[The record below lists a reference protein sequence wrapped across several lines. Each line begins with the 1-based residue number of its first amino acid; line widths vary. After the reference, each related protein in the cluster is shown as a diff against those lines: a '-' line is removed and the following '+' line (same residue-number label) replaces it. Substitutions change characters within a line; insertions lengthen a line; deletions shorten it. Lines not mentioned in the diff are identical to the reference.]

1 MERPAVSERSQDEAK
16 GLERQLPEDG
26 QQILKAGDESFLTLW
41 LPANTAEAEGVVIL
55 VPGDGES
62 PDWPQ
67 AIGPLR
73 RKLPDAGWQ
82 TLSLALPDPQS
93 TAPVTRRAESA
104 ASASA
109 DKDASAADS
118 ASKPDV
124 KGESGNAPAPESTA
138 EAGSGEPAQSEDQA
152 SPAIDPVEQRKAHA
166 ERVMARL
173 QASIDLALQHEPK
186 SVVLLG
192 HGTGA
197 YWAARYLAEKEPA
210 EIHNLLLVAAEIPR
224 DFRPALEDMVPKLK
238 LATGDFYYRAD
249 REAARLR
256 MQAGKRQKH
265 PAYVQ
270 IAMQALPADPKAEQS
285 NCTDESAAGSA
296 FTCRPMRRNLR
307 VISETLTLSDQG
319 VGRLQFTGFS
329 VAARTRSTLAPAP
342 ASLSGWCWLI
352 SLR

>member
-1 MERPAVSERSQDEAK
+1 MPAFSLLPKPSALLPLLLAAAFLPPAFVQAEEEAAKDQPPAPVERPAVSERSQDEAK

-73 RKLPDAGWQ
+73 RKP
-82 TLSLALPDPQS
+82 
-93 TAPVTRRAESA
+93 
-104 ASASA
+104 
-109 DKDASAADS
+109 
-118 ASKPDV
+118 
-124 KGESGNAPAPESTA
+124 
-138 EAGSGEPAQSEDQA
+138 
-152 SPAIDPVEQRKAHA
+152 
-166 ERVMARL
+166 RL

-210 EIHNLLLVAAEIPR
+210 EIHNLLLVAAEVPR

-238 LATGDFYYRAD
+238 LATGDFYYRDARAD

-270 IAMQALPADPKAEQS
+270 IAMQALPADPKAEQ
-285 NCTDESAAGSA
+285 EQLY
-296 FTCRPMRRNLR
+296 RRIR
-307 VISETLTLSDQG
+307 GWLSLH
-319 VGRLQFTGFS
+319 LQ
-329 VAARTRSTLAPAP
+329 ADAQKPAE
-342 ASLSGWCWLI
+342 
-352 SLR
+352 

>member
-1 MERPAVSERSQDEAK
+1 MPAFSLLPKPSALLPLLLAAAFLPPAFVQAEEEAAKDQPPAPVERPAVSERSQDEAK

-93 TAPVTRRAESA
+93 TAPVTRPAESA

-152 SPAIDPVEQRKAHA
+152 PPPAIDPVEQRKAHA

-210 EIHNLLLVAAEIPR
+210 EIHNLLLVAAEVPR
-224 DFRPALEDMVPKLK
+224 DFRPAL
-238 LATGDFYYRAD
+238 
-249 REAARLR
+249 AAHAGRQAAETPGLR
-256 MQAGKRQKH
+256 TNR
-265 PAYVQ
+265 
-270 IAMQALPADPKAEQS
+270 D
-285 NCTDESAAGSA
+285 AGSTGRPQGGA
-296 FTCRPMRRNLR
+296 GATVPTNPRLAQSSPAGRCAETCG
-307 VISETLTLSDQG
+307 VISGTPHALG
-319 VGRLQFTGFS
+319 PGRRPPAIHGFS
-329 VAARTRSTLAPAP
+329 R
-342 ASLSGWCWLI
+342 
-352 SLR
+352 

>member
-1 MERPAVSERSQDEAK
+1 MPAFSLLPKPSALLPLLLAAAFLPPAFVHAEEEAAKDQPPAPVERPAVSERSQDETK

-93 TAPVTRRAESA
+93 TAPVTRPAESA

-152 SPAIDPVEQRKAHA
+152 PPPAIDPVEQRKAHA

-210 EIHNLLLVAAEIPR
+210 EIHNLLLVAAEVPR

-238 LATGDFYYRAD
+238 LATGDFYYRDARAD

-270 IAMQALPADPKAEQS
+270 IAMQALPADPKAEQ
-285 NCTDESAAGSA
+285 EQLY
-296 FTCRPMRRNLR
+296 RRIR
-307 VISETLTLSDQG
+307 GWLSLH
-319 VGRLQFTGFS
+319 LQ
-329 VAARTRSTLAPAP
+329 ADAQKPAE
-342 ASLSGWCWLI
+342 
-352 SLR
+352 

>member
-93 TAPVTRRAESA
+93 TAPVTRPAESA

-138 EAGSGEPAQSEDQA
+138 QAGSGEPAQSEDQA
-152 SPAIDPVEQRKAHA
+152 PPPAIDPVEQRKAHA

-210 EIHNLLLVAAEIPR
+210 EIHNLLLVAAEVPR

-238 LATGDFYYRAD
+238 LATGDFYYRDARAD

-270 IAMQALPADPKAEQS
+270 IAMQALPADPKAEQ
-285 NCTDESAAGSA
+285 EQLY
-296 FTCRPMRRNLR
+296 RRIR
-307 VISETLTLSDQG
+307 GWLSLH
-319 VGRLQFTGFS
+319 LQ
-329 VAARTRSTLAPAP
+329 ADAQKPAE
-342 ASLSGWCWLI
+342 
-352 SLR
+352 